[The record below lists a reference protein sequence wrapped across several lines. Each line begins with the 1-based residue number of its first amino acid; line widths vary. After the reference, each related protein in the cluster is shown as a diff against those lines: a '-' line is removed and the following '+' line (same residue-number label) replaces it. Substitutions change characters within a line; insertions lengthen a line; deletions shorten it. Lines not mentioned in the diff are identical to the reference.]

1 MPDSMMDMEHRDHQ
15 LHRQQQ
21 QQQQS
26 HRITA
31 STSTFAPPAPP
42 STSQSEDRDRDRE
55 RERDRDRDH
64 QHLHQQQQQH
74 HLHQSNHVASSPLPV
89 NASIQLHQQQQ
100 QQQQPQI
107 REREQQQQ
115 QLHHQQQQLQPQMQ
129 QQQQQQQMLQQPQQQ
144 MQQQQQLPHSHHA
157 LMQQSQQQQAI
168 HRAEAHRADEEIS
181 DKASTCGKLLI
192 FLSVALVIMTLP
204 FSLFV
209 CFKVVQEYERAVI
222 FRLGRLMQGGAK
234 GPGIFF
240 ILPCIDSYA
249 RVDLRT
255 RTYDVPPQEVLTKD
269 SVTVSVDA
277 VVYYRVSNAT
287 VSIANVENAHH
298 STRLLAQTT
307 LRNTMGTRHL
317 HEILSERMTISG
329 TMQVQ
334 LDEATDAWGIKVE
347 RVEIKDVR
355 LPVQLQRAMAAEA
368 EAAREARAKVIAAEG
383 EQKAS
388 RALREASEVIGDSPA
403 ALQLR
408 YLQTLNTISAEK
420 NSTIVFPLP
429 IDLITYFLKTN
440 EASTQKNA
448 RAAVAAIGNTPP
460 PLQLAPQQQPFQQQ
474 QQQQQFLQD
483 PQQQQQYQQ
492 QPQQQQ
498 QQLQQQQQPPQQQ
511 QDQHYQQGQ
520 QISSAM

>member
-1 MPDSMMDMEHRDHQ
+1 MVEEFLEKLPEIDTRYEDIVPMEQVSSMVSNGGGSVTMQRDDEY
-15 LHRQQQ
+15 RN
-21 QQQQS
+21 
-26 HRITA
+26 RIMKNTQA
-31 STSTFAPPAPP
+31 K
-42 STSQSEDRDRDRE
+42 
-55 RERDRDRDH
+55 
-64 QHLHQQQQQH
+64 
-74 HLHQSNHVASSPLPV
+74 
-89 NASIQLHQQQQ
+89 
-100 QQQQPQI
+100 
-107 REREQQQQ
+107 
-115 QLHHQQQQLQPQMQ
+115 
-129 QQQQQQQMLQQPQQQ
+129 
-144 MQQQQQLPHSHHA
+144 HSHGF
-157 LMQQSQQQQAI
+157 LYS
-168 HRAEAHRADEEIS
+168 DEEIS

-429 IDLITYFLKTN
+429 IDLITYFLKTS
-440 EASTQKNA
+440 EATTQQNA
-448 RAAVAAIGNTPP
+448 AAAA
-460 PLQLAPQQQPFQQQ
+460 AAQQQMQMQQQQMQMQQQQFQQQ
-474 QQQQQFLQD
+474 QAQLPLQIQQQPQQLQLQQPLALTPQQQQPPTV

-492 QPQQQQ
+492 T
-498 QQLQQQQQPPQQQ
+498 
-511 QDQHYQQGQ
+511 Q

>member
-1 MPDSMMDMEHRDHQ
+1 MVEEFLEKLPEIDTRYEDIVPMEQVSSMVSNGGGSVTMQRDDEYRNRIMKSKYKSKRNGLKISDRTDSLWQSTAASMPAAVGPQR
-15 LHRQQQ
+15 
-21 QQQQS
+21 
-26 HRITA
+26 
-31 STSTFAPPAPP
+31 
-42 STSQSEDRDRDRE
+42 
-55 RERDRDRDH
+55 
-64 QHLHQQQQQH
+64 
-74 HLHQSNHVASSPLPV
+74 HVARPMH
-89 NASIQLHQQQQ
+89 NQH
-100 QQQQPQI
+100 
-107 REREQQQQ
+107 
-115 QLHHQQQQLQPQMQ
+115 
-129 QQQQQQQMLQQPQQQ
+129 
-144 MQQQQQLPHSHHA
+144 QLPHQRTNGLQRATVASNNNKMLSSNHSSQREISASPRRVA
-157 LMQQSQQQQAI
+157 LDTTVSGSTSGFGFS
-168 HRAEAHRADEEIS
+168 RADEDIS

-429 IDLITYFLKTN
+429 IDLITYFLKTS
-440 EASTQKNA
+440 EASSQQNA
-448 RAAVAAIGNTPP
+448 AAAVAA
-460 PLQLAPQQQPFQQQ
+460 QQQVQLQQQ
-474 QQQQQFLQD
+474 QQLLQQQQQLH
-483 PQQQQQYQQ
+483 QQQQQYSPSPQMLQEPALQLQMQPQPQ

-498 QQLQQQQQPPQQQ
+498 QQQ
-511 QDQHYQQGQ
+511 YQQTQ